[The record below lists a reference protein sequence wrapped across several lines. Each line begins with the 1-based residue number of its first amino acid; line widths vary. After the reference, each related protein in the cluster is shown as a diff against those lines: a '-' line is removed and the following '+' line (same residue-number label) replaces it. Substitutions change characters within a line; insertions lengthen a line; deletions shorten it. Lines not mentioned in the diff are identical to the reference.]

1 MTALTPRTP
10 APAAQNTPVAGAIL
24 IGAYLLLAPTWAP
37 PMAPEI
43 FDRVRVLQLGLL
55 WLLSGLLLLP
65 GVRQSVVGAWL
76 ALGTGPKIAL
86 GAVLGGGA
94 ISAAV
99 SAAPQIGALQVG
111 LMALLTGLTLMTM
124 AAVKQSRDRVERLLV
139 FSITAGAALFI
150 LNFAVT
156 YVLYYLEGRP
166 FVWNNPFFNFANVRF
181 FAQYQSYVLLLL
193 TLPCLMFRLRWRW
206 RLPVYLVA
214 AMFWS
219 FQWVLNSRSV
229 WLGFAIALLA
239 VCLVARSGR
248 LKWTRE
254 QLALV
259 LVGGLISLWF
269 QTPGS
274 LSQVPAAL
282 SYTERSG
289 QGDRDRLVLLRSAAA
304 KLTEAPLT
312 GVGPGQFGLH
322 YTATRSA
329 HPHNSPLQWLG
340 EYGLVAGGAA
350 VALPVMLLWFG
361 LRRLR
366 ERTREGPDA
375 IALALVAALTM
386 GLVDS
391 LFSGNLTM
399 PHSQIMFSVLAGW
412 ILGRDLQAYGR
423 SGVSVPGPVAVAVVG
438 VLALACLVTL
448 ILTFEYLD
456 IVRELRMDRV
466 PNFWQYG
473 RFDAW

>member
-1 MTALTPRTP
+1 MTALTPHTP
-10 APAAQNTPVAGAIL
+10 APSALNTPVAGGIL

-37 PMAPEI
+37 TLAPEI
-43 FDRVRVLQLGLL
+43 FDRVRLLQLDLL
-55 WLLSGLLLLP
+55 WLLSALLILP
-65 GVRQSVVGAWL
+65 GVRRSAVDAWL
-76 ALGTGPKIAL
+76 ALGAWPRAAVGIFL
-86 GAVLGGGA
+86 GVGA
-94 ISAAV
+94 FSAAV
-99 SAAPQIGALQVG
+99 SSAPQIGALQVG
-111 LMALLTGLTLMTM
+111 LMALLMGLTLMTL
-124 AAVKQSRDRVERLLV
+124 AAVKQSPDQVERLLA
-139 FSITAGAALFI
+139 FTISAGAALFV
-150 LNFAVT
+150 LKFLVT
-156 YVLYYLEGRP
+156 YALYYLEGKT

-181 FAQYQSYVLLLL
+181 FAQYQAYVLLLL
-193 TLPCLMFRLRWRW
+193 TLPCLLFPLRWRW
-206 RLPVYLVA
+206 RLPLYLVA

-248 LKWTRE
+248 LKWARE

-259 LVGGLISLWF
+259 LIGGLISLWF
-269 QTPGS
+269 QAPGS

-289 QGDRDRLVLLRSAAA
+289 QGDRDRLVLLRSAVD
-304 KLTEAPLT
+304 KLTKAPLT

-340 EYGLVAGGAA
+340 EYGLVAGSAA

-375 IALALVAALTM
+375 TALALVAALTM

-399 PHSQIMFSVLAGW
+399 PHSQVMFFVLAGW
-412 ILGRDLQAYGR
+412 IVGRELQASGR
-423 SGVSVPGPVAVAVVG
+423 HGPAAPGPAAVAVVG

-448 ILTFEYLD
+448 ILAFEYLD

-473 RFDAW
+473 RFDDW